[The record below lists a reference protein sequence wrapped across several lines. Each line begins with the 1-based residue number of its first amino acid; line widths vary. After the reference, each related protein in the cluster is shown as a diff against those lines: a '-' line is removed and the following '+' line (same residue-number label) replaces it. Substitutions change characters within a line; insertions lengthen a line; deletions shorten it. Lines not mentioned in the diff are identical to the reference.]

1 MPARADDFELPGLQG
16 DSAHFVEMLE
26 KRHPAGAGAAE
37 RGRAEASAAAAEAK
51 SNRLAH
57 VAALENRLG
66 MGQADADLWLSL
78 ARAELAQPTPDP
90 ARALE
95 AAWQA
100 QQNTDDAGDKAEAF
114 GVMADALLAQNR
126 PSQAGEA
133 LEAAVAAAPDDPGY
147 KTRFAA
153 VNAAAGLLVRRVR
166 TEADGEPPRACIG
179 FSVPPSRRNDFHAE
193 DWVTLSPAVKDV
205 AITHEGDE
213 ICISGLPLAATTQ
226 ATIRAGMP
234 GESGVR
240 LKQDA
245 NVALTLGDRTPLLAF
260 DNRMFLLPRGQA
272 PRIVLTST
280 NIASV
285 KIRIAYFSERTI
297 QPWTADHRLGTA
309 IDSYVASNLDKDSA
323 RIVWSGRAAI
333 PHYQRNARQHVVL
346 PLPADAMALPG
357 LYAVAVVADDGHG
370 AHSIQAV
377 QPVLQTDLAP
387 TVWRGADGLAIQLRS
402 YSDATPRSGV
412 HLRLLARNNDI
423 LAETDTDAGG
433 FARFPAPLL
442 AGADQMAP
450 ATIQGLAAADGGKP
464 ADFVSLDLDSAAFD
478 LSGRGTGGLPQPGPV
493 DAFAWT
499 DRGIYR
505 PGETVQL
512 MALLRDPGGQPVS
525 LPVRVRVRR
534 PNNQIF
540 LDAPAE
546 AAGDASAHLAVT
558 LSNGAAAGMWT
569 AELLTDPARPPVGRT
584 TFKVDAF
591 VPDRL
596 AVSLGTLPAALV
608 PRATVQVPVS
618 ARFLYG
624 APAAGLGG
632 TATIT
637 LDAAQ
642 GPPAALPGYRIGLVD
657 EQFAPAAIKA
667 DLPATDARGMTTLAL
682 SLGSAPDSTHPVQAH
697 LDVVVND
704 PSGHGARAHADL
716 PVRASG
722 R

>member
-1 MPARADDFELPGLQG
+1 
-16 DSAHFVEMLE
+16 
-26 KRHPAGAGAAE
+26 
-37 RGRAEASAAAAEAK
+37 
-51 SNRLAH
+51 
-57 VAALENRLG
+57 
-66 MGQADADLWLSL
+66 
-78 ARAELAQPTPDP
+78 
-90 ARALE
+90 
-95 AAWQA
+95 
-100 QQNTDDAGDKAEAF
+100 
-114 GVMADALLAQNR
+114 
-126 PSQAGEA
+126 
-133 LEAAVAAAPDDPGY
+133 
-147 KTRFAA
+147 
-153 VNAAAGLLVRRVR
+153 
-166 TEADGEPPRACIG
+166 
-179 FSVPPSRRNDFHAE
+179 
-193 DWVTLSPAVKDV
+193 
-205 AITHEGDE
+205 
-213 ICISGLPLAATTQ
+213 
-226 ATIRAGMP
+226 
-234 GESGVR
+234 
-240 LKQDA
+240 
-245 NVALTLGDRTPLLAF
+245 
-260 DNRMFLLPRGQA
+260 
-272 PRIVLTST
+272 
-280 NIASV
+280 
-285 KIRIAYFSERTI
+285 
-297 QPWTADHRLGTA
+297 
-309 IDSYVASNLDKDSA
+309 
-323 RIVWSGRAAI
+323 
-333 PHYQRNARQHVVL
+333 
-346 PLPADAMALPG
+346 
-357 LYAVAVVADDGHG
+357 
-370 AHSIQAV
+370 
-377 QPVLQTDLAP
+377 
-387 TVWRGADGLAIQLRS
+387 
-402 YSDATPRSGV
+402 
-412 HLRLLARNNDI
+412 
-423 LAETDTDAGG
+423 
-433 FARFPAPLL
+433 
-442 AGADQMAP
+442 
-450 ATIQGLAAADGGKP
+450 
-464 ADFVSLDLDSAAFD
+464 
-478 LSGRGTGGLPQPGPV
+478 
-493 DAFAWT
+493 
-499 DRGIYR
+499 
-505 PGETVQL
+505 

-642 GPPAALPGYRIGLVD
+642 APPAALPGYRIGLVD